1 MSSSLENCDVRSI
14 SIGSKISLL
23 FKESAILEGQSD
35 LIGIVETVKNQ
46 GDKNSDF
53 PEIWDLLDKIWIQI
67 GENKR
72 IYGVIVDGTGG
83 SIKSMQKLVDEFK
96 SKGYDVSMLFVDT
109 SLDVALER
117 NNCLLYTSPSP
128 RDRQKARM
136 PSSA

>member
-46 GDKNSDF
+46 DDKNSDF

-72 IYGVIVDGTGG
+72 IYGDTKRSND
-83 SIKSMQKLVDEFK
+83 SIKEEIFFRLSKQMIEDFK
-96 SKGYDVSMLFVDT
+96 RTEMMYAGVNHPKYNVKTKEIALSTVK
-109 SLDVALER
+109 SLAEDF
-117 NNCLLYTSPSP
+117 
-128 RDRQKARM
+128 K
-136 PSSA
+136 

>member
-72 IYGVIVDGTGG
+72 IYGDTKRSNDSVKEEIFFR
-83 SIKSMQKLVDEFK
+83 L
-96 SKGYDVSMLFVDT
+96 SKQL
-109 SLDVALER
+109 SLIHISEPTR
-117 NNCLLYTSPSP
+117 PY
-128 RDRQKARM
+128 
-136 PSSA
+136 

>member
-23 FKESAILEGQSD
+23 FKESAILEGRSD

-72 IYGVIVDGTGG
+72 IYGDTKRSNDSVKEEIFFRL
-83 SIKSMQKLVDEFK
+83 SKQMIKDFK
-96 SKGYDVSMLFVDT
+96 RTEMMYAGVNHPKYNVKTKEIALSTVK
-109 SLDVALER
+109 SLAEDFLS
-117 NNCLLYTSPSP
+117 LIHI
-128 RDRQKARM
+128 
-136 PSSA
+136 

>member
-72 IYGVIVDGTGG
+72 IAVFSAPDGGAFKYEEYEAITDTTIILEIFSEVVIV
-83 SIKSMQKLVDEFK
+83 QDE
-96 SKGYDVSMLFVDT
+96 
-109 SLDVALER
+109 E
-117 NNCLLYTSPSP
+117 NNIFEVYMNNIVKRSEG
-128 RDRQKARM
+128 
-136 PSSA
+136 

>member
-23 FKESAILEGQSD
+23 FKEVAILEGQSD

-72 IYGVIVDGTGG
+72 IYGDTRRSNDSVKEEIFFRL
-83 SIKSMQKLVDEFK
+83 SKQMIKDFK
-96 SKGYDVSMLFVDT
+96 RTEMMYAGVNHPKYNVKTKEIALSTVK
-109 SLDVALER
+109 SLAEDF
-117 NNCLLYTSPSP
+117 
-128 RDRQKARM
+128 K
-136 PSSA
+136 